1 MYGCPNCGGELLY
14 HIRQGK
20 LVCTSCS
27 SRFNVDSI
35 KKEQDAET
43 DLYEIQA
50 FRCPQCGGEIYTND
64 HTIAGFCS
72 YCGASAVLQQRTEQI
87 RVPFRI
93 FPFTIDKTDCR
104 KRFQEFVN
112 KCAYVP
118 EEYKNPQADH
128 EFRGIY
134 VPCHSYE
141 AEASGA
147 YHMKGKTTTYS
158 GKKKGKRLYTVK
170 EWDMNMD
177 VSGKV
182 TDITHAASSSFPD
195 EQSER
200 IQDKIDRGGGRL
212 FTPGFLCGFYADTAD
227 VPPEVYEPYVWSVA
241 AQRLEDQFD
250 ARMSGTEICRADRE
264 PEVRTRY
271 AGDVLKP
278 VWFMSYRNGDRV
290 AYAAVEGRNQNISC
304 DVPVDRKRFTKVS
317 LILAAVLFVVF
328 SLFQDLMFTA
338 KTMLGITALF
348 NVILCLL
355 WHGNIK
361 TLYSREIAREY
372 KVKKRH
378 RKKHLKN
385 DQWRVFWIVM
395 GCIFGAPIAI
405 FAIAFIA
412 VIFGDSAYMES
423 SKGVKVFLVLVSCIL
438 QIVILLKDTPKRAK
452 LWKNRTR
459 TLPADWLC
467 LFATLLLGVTAFVN
481 PVEDLWYY
489 GAVMAAFG
497 VDILMLLEIIRDYN
511 LSCSRPMPQFELY
524 KGGHHR
530 EV

>member
-1 MYGCPNCGGELLY
+1 MKN
-14 HIRQGK
+14 IRQ
-20 LVCTSCS
+20 TSS
-27 SRFNVDSI
+27 
-35 KKEQDAET
+35 
-43 DLYEIQA
+43 
-50 FRCPQCGGEIYTND
+50 
-64 HTIAGFCS
+64 
-72 YCGASAVLQQRTEQI
+72 
-87 RVPFRI
+87 
-93 FPFTIDKTDCR
+93 
-104 KRFQEFVN
+104 
-112 KCAYVP
+112 
-118 EEYKNPQADH
+118 
-128 EFRGIY
+128 
-134 VPCHSYE
+134 
-141 AEASGA
+141 
-147 YHMKGKTTTYS
+147 
-158 GKKKGKRLYTVK
+158 
-170 EWDMNMD
+170 

-241 AQRLEDQFD
+241 AQRLEDQFE
-250 ARMSGTEICRADRE
+250 ALMSGTVICRADRE

-338 KTMLGITALF
+338 KTMLGLTALF